1 MPCLSTLVAASSLS
15 VLTPKQAGCPALP
28 LQPSRP
34 LAFLQGQW
42 VDFFIP
48 HVPAVGGFS
57 FVSTPR
63 QLERCGTFELAVKRS
78 SHPAAAWLHEK
89 VGRELEFV
97 CSEFDSREDK
107 ANMGASVRQQLMQC
121 AAQAC
126 CLRRCLLLS
135 RLSAPCLFREG
146 CCFSGTST
154 QARVGDCVAVHVGG
168 CFHYQAGDETRPLLL
183 VAGGIGINPLLSILT
198 HCCELGG
205 AGISSGSSHGSAR
218 SSGSPGQHQ
227 LPSGEP
233 AGAASAAVKH
243 NCSGGG
249 GRRRSPQAVVLY
261 SASSP
266 AELAFRYELTQ
277 LQAWAGGSIRL
288 QLHVTGPEWRGRE
301 AEWGGR
307 WGRICRRE
315 LAAAL
320 HWLQTVKAS
329 SEELS
334 GSHEGAASFAAA
346 AAVAERPQGAP
357 LEGSCQCN
365 VSRDATPGSC
375 EVAALVCGPPGM
387 EDTVLADLLSLGLQP
402 GQIRHERWW

>member
-1 MPCLSTLVAASSLS
+1 MQHERQEAQVPAEIVGINEETPTVKRVTLR
-15 VLTPKQAGCPALP
+15 
-28 LQPSRP
+28 PSRP

-89 VGRELEFV
+89 
-97 CSEFDSREDK
+97 
-107 ANMGASVRQQLMQC
+107 
-121 AAQAC
+121 
-126 CLRRCLLLS
+126 
-135 RLSAPCLFREG
+135 
-146 CCFSGTST
+146 
-154 QARVGDCVAVHVGG
+154 ARVGDCVAVHVGG